1 MKMVVDIPDELV
13 ARVRTA
19 VADGSYDDPEQFL
32 ELALRNQ
39 LEMEESEQSSLPSF
53 GEAVGSG
60 RPEQQNLLTA
70 AHESE
75 SEVKE
80 ANDPDTS
87 DHLEDLSWRSFEV
100 QTVAPPDESRLDDG
114 PLWGQYNRLFP
125 VKLVV
130 RRLATLLADGENG
143 RVSYKRFR
151 EETATTAREYG
162 LRLEEIDDL
171 QDRGRGEK
179 LASALPT
186 SDKKDRSLER
196 FKTHFVGQLETS
208 GELTGAAPDLRFV
221 DIHPDEKTFG
231 LTDAGLEFASIR
243 NPLLDEGL
251 EAEQSLSAEEREFYV
266 KHVRSAVTDEYEAM
280 QFLADAVMEG
290 VNRPTSL
297 TEKIAELNDNWSESQ
312 AKTVRSG
319 LVSRMVELGLLSR
332 HRVGARGT
340 GYDVTDEGRHLL
352 LPQIE

>member
-1 MKMVVDIPDELV
+1 MVVDIPDELV

-53 GEAVGSG
+53 GEAVGGG
-60 RPEQQNLLTA
+60 RPEQQKLLTA
-70 AHESE
+70 AHATE

-114 PLWGQYNRLFP
+114 PLWGQYNR
-125 VKLVV
+125 
-130 RRLATLLADGENG
+130 
-143 RVSYKRFR
+143 FR
-151 EETATTAREYG
+151 EETAATAREYG

-179 LASALPT
+179 LSSALPT

-243 NPLLDEGL
+243 NPLLDEGI

-266 KHVRSAVTDEYEAM
+266 KHVRSSVTEEYEAM

-290 VNRPTSL
+290 INRPTSL
-297 TEKIAELNDNWSESQ
+297 TEKVAELNDNWSESQ

-340 GYDVTDEGRHLL
+340 GYDVTDEGRESL